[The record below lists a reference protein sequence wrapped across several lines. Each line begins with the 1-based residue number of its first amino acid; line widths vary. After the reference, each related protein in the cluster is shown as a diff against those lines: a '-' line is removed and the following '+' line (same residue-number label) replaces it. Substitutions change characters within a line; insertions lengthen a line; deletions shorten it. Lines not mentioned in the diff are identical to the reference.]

1 MPNFTPNGIIS
12 IGRVPFDNSYRHTM
26 TFPNAQAQ
34 SSYFSSVCP
43 RKLSGGDYTYVRMNN
58 SIKVP
63 YNAEELYTYNYVMY
77 QNSNYGNKWFY
88 AFIVGI
94 NYVNKNTTELILQ
107 LDVMQTWYF
116 DYKLT
121 ECFVEREHVN
131 DDSLYAHTNPE
142 PAMPLEYQST
152 HYVEHIMNQGWVI
165 VQTTAYPHYIG
176 VDTRTVTGADAIT
189 GGIYDGQYSASK
201 YIVFNA
207 DEKGM
212 EAVKRFMKN
221 INEAGAA
228 DAISNIFTVPD
239 EVLGMAQLEP
249 LRYDGQ
255 GSVMPDTYMLKEN
268 AEAKSNLYGIVQG
281 TKFGNFTPNNN
292 KLYVY
297 PYSFAE
303 VGDFSGRKQDFMFE
317 KSTYSGDSRYIQL
330 NVKSPINSEMQA
342 IIRAVDYGGEE
353 KSKETLAVN
362 LSNKCPWTYSAYQ
375 NWAAQNSLS
384 LAVSLI
390 GSIGGAAL
398 TMMPGISESFG
409 LLGAGTGVQAAGDL
423 MNTLTTVDRMRRT
436 PNDARGNISGNS
448 LLGSGTYGFYTA
460 NEQIREEY
468 ARIVDGF
475 FDMYGYQVDMVKRPN
490 ITGRPS
496 WNYVKTRNACHH
508 GNVPASDMS
517 LINSIFDNGITF
529 WHTADVGN
537 YSRGNK

>member
-1 MPNFTPNGIIS
+1 MANFTPNGIIS

-26 TFPNAQAQ
+26 TFASRQAQ
-34 SSYFSSVCP
+34 SEYFASVCP
-43 RKLSGGDYTYVRMNN
+43 KKLSGGDYTYVRMNN
-58 SIKVP
+58 AIKVP

-77 QNSNYGNKWFY
+77 QNSNYGSKWFY

-94 NYVNKNTTELILQ
+94 NYINKNTTELVLQ

-116 DYKLT
+116 DYKLSQ
-121 ECFVEREHVN
+121 CFVEREHVS
-131 DDSLYAHTNPE
+131 DDGLYKHTNPE
-142 PAMPLEYQST
+142 PTMALEYQSAN
-152 HYVEHIMNQGWVI
+152 YAEKIMNQGWLV

-176 VDTRTVTGADAIT
+176 VDTKTVTGSDAVT
-189 GGIYDGQYSASK
+189 GGIYDGQYSAAK
-201 YIVFNA
+201 YIVFST
-207 DEKGM
+207 DSKGLK
-212 EAVKRFMKN
+212 AAKRFMKN

-239 EVLGMAQLEP
+239 DVLGAVDLEP
-249 LRYDGQ
+249 LEYYGQ
-255 GSVMPDTYMLKEN
+255 GTIPPDTYMLKERKD
-268 AEAKSNLYGIVQG
+268 AKSSLYGIVQDR
-281 TKFGNFTPNNN
+281 KFGNFTPHNN

-303 VGDFSGRKQDFMFE
+303 VGDFTGRKQDFMFE
-317 KSTYSGDSRYIQL
+317 KSTYSGDQHYIQL
-330 NVKSPINSEMQA
+330 NLKAPVNSEMQA
-342 IIRAVDYGGEE
+342 IIRAVDYGGESM
-353 KSKETLAVN
+353 SKEVLTVN

-375 NWAAQNSLS
+375 NWAAQNSLA
-384 LAVSLI
+384 LAVSLL
-390 GSIGGAAL
+390 GSLGGAAI

-423 MNTLTTVDRMRRT
+423 MSTVASVDRMRRT
-436 PNDARGNISGNS
+436 PNESRGNINGNS
-448 LLGSGTYGFYTA
+448 LLGSETYGFYTA

-475 FDMYGYQVDMVKRPN
+475 FDMYGYQVDRVKVPN
-490 ITGRPS
+490 RTGRPS

-508 GNVPASDMS
+508 GNVPASDMA

-537 YSRGNK
+537 YSLANK